1 MSDLFKIK
9 AEIEVSADKAKK
21 TIRETSEE
29 AGGASKQLGK
39 LGDSGI
45 TANGKLGKF
54 FSGFASGCATL
65 AKATAIGIGA
75 AASAIGALTVKALSS
90 AGELEQ
96 NMGGAESVFK
106 ALGSS
111 ISEMNAEI
119 IVGYDEATGK
129 AITAVKSLE
138 EISKTAF
145 ENMGLSQS
153 DYLATANKM
162 GALFQGAGFDTQT
175 ALDMS
180 SSAMQRA
187 ADVASI
193 MGIDTASAM
202 EAIAGAAKGN
212 FTMMDNL
219 GVAMN
224 DTTIQAYALSKG
236 IDKST
241 AEMTNQEKI
250 SLAMEMFM
258 EKTAYAAGNYAK
270 ENETLAG
277 SLGTAKAAF
286 SNFLSGAG
294 SAEDVVSSFSNVADV
309 VVNKFTELFP
319 PLMAGVTKIITGLV
333 PKIPSLIE
341 TILPALIEGAVGL
354 IDGLVT
360 SLPTILQVLTSSAI
374 PQLLTGIIQ
383 ILNAL
388 ISALPMLVQGICAAL
403 PPLIPILINGIVQLI
418 VALCT
423 MLPQL
428 ITPIVAVL
436 PTLIQ
441 AVCEAI
447 MQNLPVLI
455 TALISLIIGIVDALP
470 MIIQALVDSIPYII
484 EMVITT
490 LFACREAL
498 INGAIRLVGALVGAL
513 PQIMASLRE
522 ALPKAFLGIWNGV
535 KNIFKQ
541 APQWFADRFNAVV
554 DGVAKA
560 FTGIKAAIVKPFE
573 KARDLVKNIADKIRG
588 FFKGEISMP
597 KIKMP
602 HFSIKPSGWKISD
615 LLEGSIPKLGIDWYA
630 KAMSNPMVMTKPTVF
645 GYNAA
650 TGNLQAGGE
659 VPGRGGEMIG
669 GTNTIMSMISA
680 AVTEPIGALEYYL
693 QKIIE
698 VLGKFFPQVLDTMA
712 AEKGFTRDELARM
725 LAEPIDYELGRIKA
739 KKARGR
745 A

>member
-1 MSDLFKIK
+1 MNDLFKIK
-9 AEIEVSADKAKK
+9 ASIEVEADKAKK
-21 TIRETSEE
+21 TIRDTTEE
-29 AGGASKQLGK
+29 AGGASRELGK
-39 LGDSGI
+39 LGDSGKA
-45 TANGKLGKF
+45 ANGKLGKF

-75 AASAIGALTVKALSS
+75 AATAIGGLTVKALSS

-96 NMGGAESVFK
+96 NMGGSEAVFGEYAERIQKHADK
-106 ALGSS
+106 AFS
-111 ISEMNAEI
+111 
-119 IVGYDEATGK
+119 
-129 AITAVKSLE
+129 
-138 EISKTAF
+138 
-145 ENMGLSQS
+145 NMGLSTS

-162 GALFQGAGFDTQT
+162 GALFKGAGFETED
-175 ALDMS
+175 ALSMS
-180 SSAMQRA
+180 SDAMQRA

-270 ENETLAG
+270 ENQTLAG
-277 SLGTAKAAF
+277 SLGTAKAAL

-309 VVNKFTELFP
+309 VVDKFTELFP
-319 PLMAGVTKIITGLV
+319 ALMTGLTKIITGLV
-333 PKIPSLIE
+333 PKIPSLLE
-341 TILPALIEGAVGL
+341 AILPGLIEGAVGL
-354 IDGLVT
+354 INGLVAA
-360 SLPTILQVLTSSAI
+360 LPTILQVLTSSAI

-383 ILNAL
+383 ILDAL

-418 VALCT
+418 VSLCG
-423 MLPQL
+423 MLPQ
-428 ITPIVAVL
+428 IISPIVEML
-436 PTLIQ
+436 PTLIKSI
-441 AVCEAI
+441 CTAI

-455 TALISLIIGIVDALP
+455 NALIDLIIGIVDALP
-470 MIIQALVDSIPYII
+470 LIIQALVDSIPYII

-490 LFACREAL
+490 LFTCREAL

-513 PQIMASLRE
+513 PQIMASLKE

-541 APQWFADRFNAVV
+541 APQWFTDRFNAVV
-554 DGVAKA
+554 EGVSKV
-560 FTGIKAAIVKPFE
+560 FQGIKNAIVKPFE
-573 KARDLVKNIADKIRG
+573 KARDLVKNVADKIKG
-588 FFKGEISMP
+588 FFKGEIKLP

-602 HFSIKPSGWKISD
+602 HFKVSPSGWKIGD
-615 LLEGSIPKLGIDWYA
+615 LLQGSIPKLGIEWYA
-630 KAMSNPMVMTKPTVF
+630 KAMNNPMVMTQPTVF
-645 GYNAA
+645 GYNPA
-650 TGNLQAGGE
+650 TGNLQGGGE
-659 VPGRGGEMIG
+659 VQGGGGEMIG
-669 GTNTIMSMISA
+669 GVNTIMGMISS
-680 AVTEPIGALEYYL
+680 AVSEPIGALEYYM

-698 VLGKFFPQVLDTMA
+698 ILGKFFPQVLETMA

-725 LAEPIDYELGRIKA
+725 LAEPIDFELGRIKA
-739 KKARGR
+739 RKARGR